1 MILERTGTILYKN
14 AGVDIT
20 IPKCHRCG
28 NGLREYF
35 YTYHSPLHEKMVS
48 YCLKCVNLGRADTM
62 TPLYCNASADC
73 CDRALYALDFEL
85 TKQQAYASDRIIQ
98 ALEGRHHL
106 LLYAVTGAGKT
117 EMTFAAISRARQNRM
132 NVAFVSPRIDVVKEV
147 HIRLKVAFS
156 DSGISL
162 MYDGVKQVHGHHFVV
177 CTIHQLY
184 NYIDHFDFVIVDET
198 DAFPLPEDPLLMQ
211 SINRACGR
219 GASIIYMSATPSK
232 RLIRQVGKEN
242 VVILPERFHGHKLA
256 VPKIRYIDVR
266 KSVYRNRVP
275 AACIKELERVLHAER
290 KVMVFFPDIA
300 LMKKMQQL
308 MLPMFATIET
318 VYSADPDRDG
328 KVARMRAGETDIL
341 FTTTIL
347 ERGVTFDR
355 LDVIIIH
362 AERFSKESLVQMCG
376 RVGRKW
382 TDPVGHI
389 CFMAAYRTSSITAAQ
404 TTLKSFNEGSIR
416 I

>member
-1 MILERTGTILYKN
+1 MILERTGTIPYKKE
-14 AGVDIT
+14 GVDIT

-28 NGLREYF
+28 NERRQYF
-35 YTYHSPLHEKMVS
+35 YTYRSPLHEKLVS
-48 YCLKCVNLGRADTM
+48 YCLKCANLGRADTM
-62 TPLYCNASADC
+62 APLYCSTPPDCFDSAG
-73 CDRALYALDFEL
+73 YILDFKL
-85 TKQQAYASDRIIQ
+85 TKQQAYASDRIIG
-98 ALEGRHHL
+98 ALERRQHL

-117 EMTFAAISRARQNRM
+117 EMTFAAISRARQNGM

-147 HIRLKVAFS
+147 YIRLEAAFS
-156 DSGISL
+156 DSAISL
-162 MYDGVKQVHGHHFVV
+162 MYDGVKQVRDHHFVV

-211 SINRACGR
+211 SISRACR
-219 GASIIYMSATPSK
+219 ERASIIYMSATPS
-232 RLIRQVGKEN
+232 RQLIRQVGKEN
-242 VVILPERFHGHKLA
+242 VVILPERFHGYKLA
-256 VPKIRYIDVR
+256 IPYMRYIDVR
-266 KSVYRNRVP
+266 KSVHRNKVP
-275 AACIKELERVLHAER
+275 AVCTKELERVLHDER

-300 LMKKMQQL
+300 LMKKMHQL
-308 MLPMFATIET
+308 MLPEFPTIET

-382 TDPVGHI
+382 TDPVGNI

-404 TTLKSFNEGSIR
+404 KMLKSFNSGRVR

>member
-1 MILERTGTILYKN
+1 MILERTGTILFKN
-14 AGVDIT
+14 EGVDIT

-28 NGLREYF
+28 NGRREHF
-35 YTYHSPLHEKMVS
+35 YTYRSPLHERKVS

-62 TPLYCNASADC
+62 TPLYCSTSVDRCDSAG
-73 CDRALYALDFEL
+73 YILDFEL
-85 TKQQAYASDRIIQ
+85 TEQQAYASDRIIG
-98 ALEGRHHL
+98 ALEGRQHL

-117 EMTFAAISRARQNRM
+117 EMTFAAVSRARQNGM

-147 HIRLKVAFS
+147 YIRLGRAFS
-156 DSGISL
+156 GSAISL
-162 MYDGVKQVHGHHFVV
+162 MYDGVKQVRGHHFVV

-211 SINRACGR
+211 SISRACR
-219 GASIIYMSATPSK
+219 EGASIIYMSATPSRK
-232 RLIRQVGKEN
+232 LIRRVGKEN
-242 VVILPERFHGHKLA
+242 VVILPERYHGYKLA
-256 VPKIRYIDVR
+256 IPNIRYIDVR
-266 KSVYRNRVP
+266 KGVYRNRVP
-275 AACIKELERVLHAER
+275 AVCIKELEGVLNAGR

-300 LMKKMQQL
+300 LMKKMHQL
-308 MLPMFATIET
+308 MLREFPTIET

-328 KVARMRAGETDIL
+328 KVSRMRAGETDIL

-382 TDPVGHI
+382 TDPIGNI

-404 TTLKSFNEGSIR
+404 KMLKSFNAGSIR